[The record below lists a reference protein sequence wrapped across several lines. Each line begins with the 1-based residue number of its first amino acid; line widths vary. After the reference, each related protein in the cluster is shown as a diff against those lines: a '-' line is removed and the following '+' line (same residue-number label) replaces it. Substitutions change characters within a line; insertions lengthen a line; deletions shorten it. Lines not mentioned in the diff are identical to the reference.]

1 MKKPRE
7 RLEMMRLAKR
17 EKLDRMWQRLIGEA
31 GTSAPRRTRGKPGR
45 SWAR

>member
-17 EKLDRMWQRLIGEA
+17 EKLDRMWRRLIGDV
-31 GTSAPRRTRGKPGR
+31 GTNAPRRTRDKRRPG
-45 SWAR
+45 WAR